1 MIQMELDFF
10 HLVVIPILIISA
22 RILDVSFGTIKI
34 ILISK
39 NYRGISAIL
48 GFLESFIWIIVV
60 SQVMQHLNNYYY
72 YFAYGVGFG
81 LGTYIGVSFER
92 YLSLGQAI
100 IRVIT
105 RLPGDELAQY
115 LMDNNYS
122 VTKVPGEGKYGSV
135 TILFLVVQRKQIPN
149 VISIVK
155 EFNPKAFYT
164 IEEVKSVSHINTV
177 NKQNSSNKKISFL
190 NFLQRK

>member
-1 MIQMELDFF
+1 MQLDFF

-22 RILDVSFGTIKI
+22 RILDVSLGTIKI

-60 SQVMQHLNNYYY
+60 SQIMQHLNNIYY

-81 LGTYIGVSFER
+81 LGTYVGVSFER
-92 YLSLGQAI
+92 FLSLGQAI

-135 TILFLVVQRKQIPN
+135 AILFLVVQRKQIPD

-164 IEEVKSVSHINTV
+164 IEDVKSVSHIYSP
-177 NKQNSSNKKISFL
+177 NKPDTSDKKINFL